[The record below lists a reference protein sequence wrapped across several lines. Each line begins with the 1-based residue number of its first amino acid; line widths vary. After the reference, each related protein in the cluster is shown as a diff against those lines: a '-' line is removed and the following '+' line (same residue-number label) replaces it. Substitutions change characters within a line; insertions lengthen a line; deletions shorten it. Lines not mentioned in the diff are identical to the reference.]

1 MPRLNTIGKQYLD
14 SNGDPLGGGKLYF
27 YDSGTTTPATTYSD
41 EAETT
46 ANANPVVLD
55 AAGRQ
60 PDVFYTGSLKI
71 VLTDEDDVVVEE
83 RDPVTIPESTL
94 QKFTTVAGTTY
105 TVSSSDVGKW
115 LRFTSGSS
123 VTVTWPD
130 SLSLP
135 AGAKIDFWRQGSGS
149 VRVEA
154 ETAADTEFNGDDG
167 FTLGAQ
173 YSHVE
178 VTVVSDSVMDCL
190 PTGTVTFSSP

>member
-1 MPRLNTIGKQYLD
+1 MPRLGNIGEQYFD
-14 SNGDPLGGGKLYF
+14 ANGDPLGGGKLFF

-60 PDVFYTGSLKI
+60 PDIFYTGSLKV
-71 VLTDEDDVVVEE
+71 VLTDSDDAIVEE
-83 RDPVTIPESTL
+83 RDPVTVPSSTY
-94 QKFTTVAGTTY
+94 QQFTTVAGTTY
-105 TVSSSDVGKW
+105 TLSSADVGKW

-130 SLSLP
+130 ALSLP
-135 AGAKIDFWRQGSGS
+135 VGASVFFWRQGSGS

-154 ETAADTEFNGDDG
+154 ETSADTAFNGNDG

-173 YSHVE
+173 YSHVQA
-178 VTVVSDSVMDCL
+178 VVVSDAVIDCL
-190 PTGTVTFSSP
+190 PTGTVTFS